1 MYSKI
6 FFGFT
11 AVQAAIASSIGDHR
25 HTTAVCQD
33 YTIPVTV
40 TSDNFPFV
48 LPKFD
53 TNLDVAD
60 FTTQLGRR
68 DVAESFIPFGAP
80 VTETAN
86 YRISGTF
93 CTPKNKVAGHES
105 TVFLASH
112 GLGFDRRY
120 WDASFDPK
128 HYSFKDYVIS
138 KGYSIFF
145 YDRLGTGSSQ
155 KVSGYTNQANIQ
167 VAILAELASAIRLG
181 RLTGSMGKPTAI
193 VLVGHSFGSFISN
206 ALISAQPTVADA
218 VILTGI
224 SYAGGTPGVVAS
236 AFQPRIAA
244 SQSPHKWRH
253 LDNGYVT
260 WVDVFANI
268 NTFFK
273 KALYDPAVAVFTE
286 ERKQPFAYSELVSL
300 SLLNLDAGNFTGP
313 ALVLNG
319 EYDFIAC
326 GGYCPGVLEPA
337 ARGVFRNSKSFLAY
351 TQPGTGHGL
360 NFHRNATGGYSVMT
374 DFLRSNGL

>member
-1 MYSKI
+1 MHAKI

-25 HTTAVCQD
+25 QTTAVCQD

-68 DVAESFIPFGAP
+68 DAAESFIPFGAP
-80 VTETAN
+80 VTEMAN
-86 YRISGTF
+86 YKISGTF

-105 TVFLASH
+105 TVLLASH

-120 WDASFDPK
+120 WDASFDPE

-167 VAILAELASAIRLG
+167 VAILAELTSAIRLG
-181 RLTGSMGKPTAI
+181 KLTGSMGKPKAI

-206 ALISAQPTVADA
+206 ALISAQPTIADA

-236 AFQPRIAA
+236 AFQPRSAA
-244 SQSPHKWRH
+244 SQSPDKWRH

-273 KALYDPAVAVFTE
+273 KPLYDPAVAVFTE
-286 ERKQPFAYSELVSL
+286 EHKQPFAYSELISL

-313 ALVLNG
+313 ALCHDGFLKNQWIIILPKG
-319 EYDFIAC
+319 
-326 GGYCPGVLEPA
+326 A
-337 ARGVFRNSKSFLAY
+337 AVGAEESEHGAY
-351 TQPGTGHGL
+351 VTLTGQ
-360 NFHRNATGGYSVMT
+360 RTIIEA
-374 DFLRSNGL
+374 